1 MSSRPEEMYASEITG
16 EFIPEPPGSGLMF
29 MNEAGSEHEMPPIS
43 INPAFPYFSNL
54 FMFFLHVSFV
64 TVPARLGKQPC

>member
-1 MSSRPEEMYASEITG
+1 
-16 EFIPEPPGSGLMF
+16 
-29 MNEAGSEHEMPPIS
+29 MPPIS